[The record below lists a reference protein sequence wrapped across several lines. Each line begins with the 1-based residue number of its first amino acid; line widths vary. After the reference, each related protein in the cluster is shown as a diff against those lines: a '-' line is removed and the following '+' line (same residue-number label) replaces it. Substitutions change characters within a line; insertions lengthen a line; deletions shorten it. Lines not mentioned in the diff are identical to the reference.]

1 MFSQTLDNDKGYDN
15 SRNDNYGNTTA
26 AYADAEPVGVSNNGE
41 SNPFLVKKQPTRCR
55 DPLFA
60 VLLLVNVAAI
70 VGVTIR
76 YSGDVIKSFT
86 EDDADADANAD
97 ADADAEKI
105 DYTGIIYTAIATAAI
120 ASGLSAVTMQVMIC
134 IPGILI
140 KAALFFN
147 IGLSLVM
154 AALGF
159 LYGGIIAGII
169 GIVFFALMVCYARAV
184 WSRIPFAT
192 ANLKTGCAAIRAN
205 CGVTIISYIITAV
218 AFAWSVLWSLCVA
231 GVQDKLYTCDEND
244 VCSNPNYGLL
254 FLLFLS
260 FFFTHQVL
268 QNCVHVTVAG
278 VTGTWWF
285 NPQESGF
292 CSGAVFGALGR
303 TFTTSFGSICFG
315 SLLVA
320 IIQAT
325 RQLAESARQ
334 NDDVGQLLAC
344 CVDCILSCL
353 ESILEY
359 FNKWAFV
366 YVGLYGYG
374 YCEAG
379 KNVIQLFKDRG
390 WEAIIAD
397 DLVGMVLFMVSL
409 IVGLVT
415 GGLAMSFVSLTNWF
429 DNWPYKGPE
438 WVAFAVGLV
447 VGLVLCSILM
457 SVIASSVNATIV
469 LFAEGPAEFEKNH
482 PELSAEMREAWQ
494 SAHPGCF

>member
-1 MFSQTLDNDKGYDN
+1 MFSQALDNNKDYDN
-15 SRNDNYGNTTA
+15 GRTDPYGNTTA
-26 AYADAEPVGVSNNGE
+26 AYADAEPVTPDNGE

-60 VLLLVNVAAI
+60 VLFYANVAAI

-76 YSGDVIKSFT
+76 YSDDVMKALRS
-86 EDDADADANAD
+86 DSSANDADANMNGAD
-97 ADADAEKI
+97 TEED
-105 DYTGIIYTAIATAAI
+105 DYSGIIYTAIVTAAI
-120 ASGLSAVTMQVMIC
+120 ASALSAATMQVMIC

-147 IGLSLVM
+147 VALSAAA

-159 LYGGIIAGII
+159 IYGGVIAGII
-169 GIVFFALMVCYARAV
+169 GLVFFALMLCYARAV

-205 CGVTIISYIITAV
+205 CGVTVIAYFITAV
-218 AFAWSVLWSLCVA
+218 AFAWSFLWSLCVA
-231 GVQDKLYTCDEND
+231 GVQDKVYKCEDD
-244 VCSNPNYGLL
+244 KCSNPNYGLL
-254 FLLFLS
+254 FLLFVS

-285 NPQESGF
+285 NPEESGC

-334 NDDVGQLLAC
+334 NDDVGQLIAC

-409 IVGLVT
+409 IVGLIT
-415 GGLAMSFVSLTNWF
+415 GGIAMFFEETTGWF
-429 DNWPYKGPE
+429 DDYPHDGAE
-438 WVAFAVGLV
+438 WVAFVVGLI

-457 SVIASSVNATIV
+457 SVIASSVNSAIV